1 MLDLLA
7 LCGYEANEMEM
18 ELPRV
23 RKAFTKLG
31 ITNEDIEIGKKRLT
45 TYFDIELKGVRK
57 LFGVFVRELVN
68 ITLAKEEGKKKIIH
82 GCMAPNFEVIGSA
95 LRSHSKD
102 VFVLVPNPPF
112 MVVFGFI
119 FDKFVPI
126 LEAAEKQWLKSGLVS
141 HCAMVKTRLGLF
153 ALDLVPR
160 PDLLVT
166 SGSLCETSP
175 KTNDL
180 LHEFYDIP
188 TYCYDTVQDR
198 ELWEYPD
205 SSRAIQLSVKGLRR
219 MVQRVQEEV
228 GFEITDDMLR
238 EVLRVKGSFS
248 AAVNKVHKL
257 IQKSDPVPIG
267 STHDNLLMWLSPVPL
282 SIDNLSAATDAV
294 NMLYEELQERVGRGV
309 GAVEKGAPKIFSILP
324 FHHTDPRLEHL
335 VNQVG
340 MAIVATDM
348 EFTTASGMSASSGEP
363 PKDPYE
369 AMSQYLQSAL
379 LLPLGGRLSIIL
391 DACKR
396 LNVDGVLNHYHV
408 GCRSV
413 AGDAFIINDAI
424 TKELKIPALLLEW
437 ENFDPRVYDHEQYKT
452 MLEVFRTMI
461 KTNTQ

>member
-1 MLDLLA
+1 MLKLLA
-7 LCGYEANEMEM
+7 LCGYEANEMEK

-23 RKAFTKLG
+23 RMAFTKLG
-31 ITNEDIEIGKKRLT
+31 ITNEDIEVGKKRLT
-45 TYFDIELKGVRK
+45 TYFDIELKGIKK

-126 LEAAEKQWLKSGLVS
+126 LEAAEKQWMKSGLVS
-141 HCAMVKTRLGLF
+141 HCAMVKTRLGLY
-153 ALDLVPR
+153 ALDLIPR
-160 PDLLVT
+160 PDLLIT

-180 LHEFYDIP
+180 LHELYDIP
-188 TYCYDTVQDR
+188 THCYDTVQDR
-198 ELWEYPD
+198 ELREYPD
-205 SSRAIQLSVKGLRR
+205 STRAIQLSAKGIRR

-228 GFEITDDMLR
+228 GFEITDEMLR
-238 EVLRVKGSFS
+238 EVLRVKGSFTE
-248 AAVNKVHKL
+248 AVNKVHEL
-257 IQKSDPVPIG
+257 IRNSDPVPIG
-267 STHDNLLMWLSPVPL
+267 STHDNLMMWLGPVPL
-282 SIDNLSAATDAV
+282 NIDSLVLATDAV
-294 NMLYEELQERVGRGV
+294 KTLHKELQERVDRGV
-309 GAVEKGAPKIFSILP
+309 GALEKGAPKIFSILP
-324 FHHTDPRLEHL
+324 VHHTDPRLEYL

-348 EFTTASGMSASSGEP
+348 EFTATSGLPASTMAATN
-363 PKDPYE
+363 DPYE
-369 AMSQYLQSAL
+369 AMSQYLQSSL
-379 LLPLGGRLSIIL
+379 LLHLGGRISVIL

-396 LNVDGVLNHYHV
+396 LKVDGVLNHYHV

-413 AGDAFIINDAI
+413 AGDALIIKDAI
-424 TKELKIPALLLEW
+424 TKKMGIPVLSLEW
-437 ENFDPRVYDHEQYKT
+437 ENFDPRVYQHEQYKT
-452 MLEVFRTMI
+452 RLELFKSMI
-461 KTNTQ
+461 MTGR

>member
-1 MLDLLA
+1 MLDLLT

-23 RKAFTKLG
+23 QKAFTKLG
-31 ITNEDIEIGKKRLT
+31 ITNEDIEVGKKRLT
-45 TYFDIELKGVRK
+45 TYFDIELRGIRK

-68 ITLAKEEGKKKIIH
+68 ITLAKEEGRKKIIH
-82 GCMAPNFEVIGSA
+82 GCMAPSFEVIGSA
-95 LRSHSKD
+95 LRSYSKD
-102 VFVLVPNPPF
+102 VFVLAPNPPF

-119 FDKFVPI
+119 FDKFVSI
-126 LEAAEKQWLKSGLVS
+126 LEAAEKQWMKSGLVS

-153 ALDLVPR
+153 ALNLIPK
-160 PDLLVT
+160 PDLLIT

-180 LHEFYDIP
+180 LHELYDIP

-198 ELWEYPD
+198 EFWEYPD
-205 SSRAIQLSVKGLRR
+205 SSRAIQLSAKGLRR
-219 MVQRVQEEV
+219 MVQRIQEAV
-228 GFEITDDMLR
+228 GFNITDDMLR
-238 EVLRVKGSFS
+238 EVLRLKGSFT
-248 AAVNKVHKL
+248 AAVKKVHEL

-282 SIDNLSAATDAV
+282 SIDNLNAATDAV
-294 NMLYEELQERVGRGV
+294 NMLYKELQERVGRGV

-324 FHHTDPRLEHL
+324 SHHTDPRLEHL
-335 VNQVG
+335 VNQLG

-348 EFTTASGMSASSGEP
+348 EFNTASGMSASSAEP
-363 PKDPYE
+363 LKDPYE
-369 AMSQYLQSAL
+369 AMSQYLQSSL
-379 LLPLGGRLSIIL
+379 LLYLGGRISVIL
-391 DACKR
+391 DACRR
-396 LNVDGVLNHYHV
+396 LKVDGVLNHYHV

-413 AGDAFIINDAI
+413 AGDALIINNAI

-452 MLEVFRTMI
+452 MLEVFKTMI
-461 KTNTQ
+461 KTKT

>member
-1 MLDLLA
+1 MRKLLA
-7 LCGYEANEMEM
+7 LCGYEAHEMEM
-18 ELPRV
+18 ELLRV
-23 RKAFTKLG
+23 QKVFTKLG
-31 ITNEDIEIGKKRLT
+31 ITDEDILVGKQRLA
-45 TYFDIELKGVRK
+45 TYFDMELKGVRK
-57 LFGVFVRELVN
+57 LFGLFLRELVD
-68 ITLAKEEGKKKIIH
+68 ITLAKEEGKKKVIH
-82 GCMAPNFEVIGSA
+82 GCMAPSFEILGSA
-95 LRSHSKD
+95 LRSNSKD
-102 VFVLVPNPPF
+102 VCVLVPNPPF
-112 MVVFGFI
+112 MVVLGFI
-119 FDKFVPI
+119 FDKFVSI
-126 LEAAEKQWLKSGLVS
+126 LEAAEEQWLKSGLVS

-153 ALDLVPR
+153 ALNLVPR

-205 SSRAIQLSVKGLRR
+205 SSRAIQLSAKGLRR

-238 EVLRVKGSFS
+238 EVLRVKGSYA
-248 AAVNKVHKL
+248 AAVNKVHEL

-294 NMLYEELQERVGRGV
+294 NMLYKELQERVGRGV

-335 VNQVG
+335 VNQIG

-348 EFTTASGMSASSGEP
+348 EFTTASGMSASSAEP

-379 LLPLGGRLSIIL
+379 LLPLGGRISIIL

-413 AGDAFIINDAI
+413 AGDALIIKDAI
-424 TKELKIPALLLEW
+424 TKELKIPVLLLEW

-452 MLEVFRTMI
+452 MLEVFRSMI
-461 KTNTQ
+461 RTGR

>member
-1 MLDLLA
+1 LHNLLA
-7 LCGYEANEMEM
+7 LCGYEAHEMEM

-23 RKAFTKLG
+23 RRAFAKLG
-31 ITNEDIEIGKKRLT
+31 ITDEDILRGRQRLT
-45 TYFDIELKGVRK
+45 TYFDTELRGVRK
-57 LFGVFVRELVN
+57 LFGVFLKELVN

-126 LEAAEKQWLKSGLVS
+126 LEAAEKQWMKSGLVS
-141 HCAMVKTRLGLF
+141 HCAMVKTRVGLY
-153 ALDLVPR
+153 ALNLIPR
-160 PDLLVT
+160 PDLLIT

-180 LHEFYDIP
+180 LHELYDIP
-188 TYCYDTVQDR
+188 THCYDTVQDR
-198 ELWEYPD
+198 EFWEYPD
-205 SSRAIQLSVKGLRR
+205 SSRAIQLSAKGLRR

-238 EVLRVKGSFS
+238 EVLRVKDSFA
-248 AAVNKVHKL
+248 AAVKKVHEL
-257 IQKSDPVPIG
+257 IQKSDPVPIA

-282 SIDNLSAATDAV
+282 NIDSLVLATDAV
-294 NMLYEELQERVGRGV
+294 NTLYKELQERVDRGV
-309 GAVEKGAPKIFSILP
+309 GAVEKGSPKIFSILP
-324 FHHTDPRLEHL
+324 VHHTDPRLEYL
-335 VNQVG
+335 VNQMG

-348 EFTTASGMSASSGEP
+348 EFNATSGLPASTVAATN
-363 PKDPYE
+363 DPYE
-369 AMSQYLQSAL
+369 AMSQYLQSSL
-379 LLPLGGRLSIIL
+379 LFPLGGRVSIIL
-391 DACKR
+391 NACKR
-396 LNVDGVLNHYHV
+396 LKVDGVLNHYHV

-413 AGDAFIINDAI
+413 AGDALIINNAI
-424 TKELKIPALLLEW
+424 TKELKIPSLLLEW

-452 MLEVFRTMI
+452 MLETFKAMI
-461 KTNTQ
+461 KTSTY

>member
-1 MLDLLA
+1 MLELLT

-31 ITNEDIEIGKKRLT
+31 ITNEDIEVGKKRLT

-82 GCMAPNFEVIGSA
+82 GCMAPSFEILGSA
-95 LRSHSKD
+95 LRSNSKD

-126 LEAAEKQWLKSGLVS
+126 LEAAEKQWMKSGLVS

-153 ALDLVPR
+153 ALNLIPR
-160 PDLLVT
+160 PDLLIT

-180 LHEFYDIP
+180 LHELYDIP
-188 TYCYDTVQDR
+188 THCYDTVQDR
-198 ELWEYPD
+198 EFWEYPD
-205 SSRAIQLSVKGLRR
+205 STRAIQLSAKGMRR

-228 GFEITDDMLR
+228 GFEITDEMLR
-238 EVLRVKGSFS
+238 EVLRVKGSFT
-248 AAVNKVHKL
+248 AAVNKIHEL
-257 IQKSDPVPIG
+257 IRSSDPVPIG
-267 STHDNLLMWLSPVPL
+267 STHDNLMMWLGPVPL
-282 SIDNLSAATDAV
+282 SIDSLILATDAV
-294 NMLYEELQERVGRGV
+294 NTLYNELQERVDRGV
-309 GAVEKGAPKIFSILP
+309 GALEKGSPKIFSILP
-324 FHHTDPRLEHL
+324 VHHTDPRLEHL

-348 EFTTASGMSASSGEP
+348 EFNATSGLPASTVAATN
-363 PKDPYE
+363 DPYE
-369 AMSQYLQSAL
+369 AMSQYLQSSL
-379 LLPLGGRLSIIL
+379 LHHLGGRISIIL
-391 DACKR
+391 EACKR
-396 LNVDGVLNHYHV
+396 LKVDGVLNHYHV

-413 AGDAFIINDAI
+413 AGDAFIIKDEI
-424 TKELKIPALLLEW
+424 TKKLGIPVLSLEW
-437 ENFDPRVYDHEQYKT
+437 ENFDPRVYQHEQYKT
-452 MLEVFRTMI
+452 RLELFKSMI
-461 KTNTQ
+461 KTRG